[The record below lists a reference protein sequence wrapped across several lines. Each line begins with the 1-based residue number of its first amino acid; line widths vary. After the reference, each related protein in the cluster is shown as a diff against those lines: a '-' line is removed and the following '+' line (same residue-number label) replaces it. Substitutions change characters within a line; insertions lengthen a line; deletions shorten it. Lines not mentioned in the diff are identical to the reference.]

1 MTAIA
6 QPVRFTAPGAVVV
19 GANTPSVS
27 SNVQGAQPTAA
38 AHLQVL
44 TQQQFQPYY
53 LRPAYRFKVNALSIN
68 HTAAQQNLGD
78 VMADGPGRRLRK
90 NVANVRRHIDYIA
103 NVLNHIEARVW
114 QYGARDRVA
123 LQPDVLYQ
131 NCAMPPSSTPDKP
144 VDCVLTKFV
153 RAAMNKVKCPIYS
166 ICWTPE
172 GKRLVTGASTG
183 EFTLWNGTAFNFETI
198 LQAHDSAIRA
208 LKWSHNDQWLVSADH
223 DGFVKYWQPNMNNV
237 HMYQAHKDEPIRS
250 LSFAPT
256 DIKLVTGSD
265 DGTARVWDFARC
277 AEERVFRGHGS
288 DVRSVD
294 WHPQKGLICTG
305 SRDSQQPVKLWDP
318 KSGQS
323 LATLHEHKNS
333 VMAVQWNKNGNWL
346 LTGSRDH
353 LIKVYDIRMMREMHT
368 YRGHKKEVTA
378 LAWHPVHES
387 LFVSGGGDG
396 SMAYWLVNNEKE
408 LSFLEHAHDQAVWT
422 LEWHPLGHILASGSN
437 DNNTKFWARNRPG
450 DTQDDIFGLTSS
462 SGVPMHATAKETR
475 STDTDAE
482 TSAASIIPGM
492 GLDDDIY
499 EGMQKRESHGSGP
512 GASANAGSLSGPLL
526 FPDDPNARQQA
537 ANIGAKKTLI
547 KQPPPKKAQRQFER
561 MWNVAKPTGGS
572 GSEEL
577 DEEMPEEG
585 SFRRPK
591 ASLLGP
597 PPSSML
603 SASKLPESG
612 RYSSPQPTD
621 SPGSKLSESPPVHV
635 ASSAVERS
643 HATSQPVIA
652 QVGQQQL
659 PMISSPLVAIGG
671 AAAAALPLS
680 TSWAAPVVTKTP
692 VIQQVNPPVTGSQL
706 RPPPV
711 ITQELMPP
719 TLSQPVQ
726 IGAPQIQQMPA
737 LPFPQPPTAG
747 PLLWPPPIVAIPI
760 PQNLDMD
767 YRMGSAP
774 PLLMPP
780 PIVPPA
786 AAGTSADVDLRSEQQ
801 PSSSSSSSSSSMTHS
816 WRTPGSTAQPTQLSP
831 QTGDSTSA
839 SGTRMHDPRMRR
851 DSNVQGKGEVHS
863 QRNEVDRDQHA
874 LGASAPMR
882 DPRRRPLSHSSQLPP
897 KQESDYDGRYDASKS
912 SKRAWM
918 PDVGAAEKLPYGGG
932 SRSGPSANGERN
944 APISLSLSRE
954 TNGGGMEYSNYDDR
968 PHSHAPYQ
976 QYSGGG
982 PMRRSTPLLDR
993 GRGGRGRSR
1002 RGGY

>member
-1 MTAIA
+1 T
-6 QPVRFTAPGAVVV
+6 GA
-19 GANTPSVS
+19 T
-27 SNVQGAQPTAA
+27 T
-38 AHLQVL
+38 HLQVL
-44 TQQQFQPYY
+44 SQQQFQPYY
-53 LRPAYRFKVNALSIN
+53 LRPAYRFKVNAQPSMSDI
-68 HTAAQQNLGD
+68 
-78 VMADGPGRRLRK
+78 MADGPGRRLRK

-114 QYGARDRVA
+114 QYGVRDRVA

-131 NCAMPPSSTPDKP
+131 NCALPPSSTLDKP

-172 GKRLVTGASTG
+172 GKRLITGASTG

-256 DIKLVTGSD
+256 DVKLVTGSD

-277 AEERVFRGHGS
+277 AEERIFRGHGS

-318 KSGQS
+318 KSGQC
-323 LATLHEHKNS
+323 LATLHDHKNS

-353 LIKVYDIRMMREMHT
+353 LIKVYDIRMMREMHS

-396 SMAYWLVNNEKE
+396 SMAYWLVNSEKE
-408 LSFLEHAHDQAVWT
+408 LSFLEHAHDQAIWT

-450 DTQDDIFGLTSS
+450 DTQDDIFGLSSS
-462 SGVPMHATAKETR
+462 SGIPMHMMAKESRTIDA
-475 STDTDAE
+475 DTEA
-482 TSAASIIPGM
+482 SAVAIIPGM

-499 EGMQKRESHGSGP
+499 QGMQKRESHTSGASTNSGP
-512 GASANAGSLSGPLL
+512 LAGPLL

-561 MWNVAKPTGGS
+561 MWNVAKPAGG
-572 GSEEL
+572 GGGEEL
-577 DEEMPEEG
+577 EEEMPDEG

-591 ASLLGP
+591 TSLLGP
-597 PPSSML
+597 PPPSML
-603 SASKLPESG
+603 GASKPSEPG
-612 RYSSPQPTD
+612 RSYTPPQPAT
-621 SPGSKLSESPPVHV
+621 SPVAKRPESPPAHG
-635 ASSAVERS
+635 
-643 HATSQPVIA
+643 SQSGVGAPPHGSQAPLIA

-659 PMISSPLVAIGG
+659 PLLNQSIVAMSG
-671 AAAAALPLS
+671 AGAALPLPPQIAAQ
-680 TSWAAPVVTKTP
+680 WATPGGPNVAPKTTL
-692 VIQQVNPPVTGSQL
+692 IQQLNPPASGTQI
-706 RPPPV
+706 RPSP
-711 ITQELMPP
+711 IIAQELMPP
-719 TLSQPVQ
+719 SLSQQMQ
-726 IGAPQIQQMPA
+726 IGVPQMQQIA
-737 LPFPQPPTAG
+737 SLPFPQPPATG
-747 PLLWPPPIVAIPI
+747 PLLWPPPIVAVPV

-774 PLLMPP
+774 PLMMPP
-780 PIVPPA
+780 PMAPQT

-801 PSSSSSSSSSSMTHS
+801 PSSSATPLLSQS
-816 WRTPGSTAQPTQLSP
+816 WRTPPSTQMSPRSPDSALSP
-831 QTGDSTSA
+831 G
-839 SGTRMHDPRMRR
+839 GTRMHDPRMRR
-851 DSNVQGKGEVHS
+851 DGSAQGQGEARP
-863 QRNEVDRDQHA
+863 QRNDMDRDQHGLA
-874 LGASAPMR
+874 MSAPMR
-882 DPRRRPLSHSSQLPP
+882 DPRRRPQTVSQLPA
-897 KQESDYDGRYDASKS
+897 KQDSDYDGRYEGQGSKTT
-912 SKRAWM
+912 KRAWM
-918 PDVGAAEKLPYGGG
+918 PDMGAGEKSSYGGAGG
-932 SRSGPSANGERN
+932 SGLRSGQSPPTERS
-944 APISLSLSRE
+944 PHIFQRE
-954 TNGGGMEYSNYDDR
+954 TNGAGSADYSSYEDR
-968 PHSHAPYQ
+968 PHTHAPYQ
-976 QYSGGG
+976 QYAGGG
-982 PMRRSTPLLDR
+982 PMRRSGPLLDR
-993 GRGGRGRSR
+993 GRGGRGRVR